1 MRCGWRGG
9 TSPRARHFVPDP
21 LLSAPRLSRRRS
33 LPSGCVP
40 GPTRNLTDC
49 DGPGIGSDRHGA
61 RIASRPGS
69 PVPGPTLSD
78 ESIVLRSEAERTF
91 LAKLAWIDRAA
102 LTLGSRHGFDPDEQD
117 DFAATV
123 REKLIDDDY
132 AAIRKHRGEATLE
145 TYLTIVI
152 ANHFKDYCVHR
163 WGRWRPSAVARRAG
177 NTAVR
182 LEVLIHRDGHRLDSA
197 IEVLRSEGVTLPASE
212 LRRLAVSFPARTN
225 PRKAE
230 QWIPLDAISPDGAD
244 DHLMETERQKT
255 LDRALE
261 TVSRAMARLSPTD
274 QILLRLR
281 IWEGMA
287 VADIARSLNMDQKP
301 LYRRIERSYKELRE
315 HVEAEGVDVD
325 DVRSLLDD
333 P

>member
-1 MRCGWRGG
+1 
-9 TSPRARHFVPDP
+9 
-21 LLSAPRLSRRRS
+21 
-33 LPSGCVP
+33 
-40 GPTRNLTDC
+40 
-49 DGPGIGSDRHGA
+49 
-61 RIASRPGS
+61 
-69 PVPGPTLSD
+69 LSD
-78 ESIVLRSEAERTF
+78 ESIVLRSEAEQTF

-102 LTLGSRHGFDPDEQD
+102 LTLAARHGLDPDEQD

-152 ANHFKDYCVHR
+152 ANHFKDYCVQR

-177 NTAVR
+177 DTAIR
-182 LEVLIHRDGHRLDSA
+182 LEVLIHRDGYKLDSA
-197 IEVLRSEGVTLPASE
+197 IEALRSAGVSLPTSE

-225 PRKAE
+225 PRKVE
-230 QWIPLDAISPDGAD
+230 QWIPLDATSPDGAD
-244 DHLMETERQKT
+244 DSLMEEERQKT
-255 LDRALE
+255 YERAIQAVNQGIE
-261 TVSRAMARLSPTD
+261 RLSPTD
-274 QILLRLR
+274 QLLLRLR

-301 LYRRIERSYKELRE
+301 LYRRIERCYKELRK
-315 HVEAEGVDVD
+315 HLEAEGVDGNAF
-325 DVRSLLDD
+325 RSLLDE